1 MRCGLSALQ
10 VGRVAMKALYLALAL
25 LVVAEPPK
33 VERVKIPVHPKDLQ
47 ICAAYVSQGA
57 PRDVQWACKDA
68 SRNSRMDS
76 AER

>member
-1 MRCGLSALQ
+1 
-10 VGRVAMKALYLALAL
+10 MKALYLALAL

-57 PRDVQWACKDA
+57 PRDVQWTCKDA
-68 SRNSRMDS
+68 SDREWILQNGRPT
-76 AER
+76 EQCEENLR